1 MCRAYCKVSGQ
12 YCVSV
17 DTCICDPEHVL
28 INPDISA
35 VSGLP
40 NKYWKLDG
48 EDNIVEMT
56 QEEKDAVDAILDA
69 EETDDKSEEEE

>member
-1 MCRAYCKVSGQ
+1 MCRAYCKVSKH

-35 VSGLP
+35 VSALP
-40 NKYWKLDG
+40 NKYWKCIDDAL
-48 EDNIVEMT
+48 VEMT
-56 QEEKDAVDAILDA
+56 QEEKDAVDAILNA
-69 EETDDKSEEEE
+69 EGTDDKSEDEE